1 MTQPPPNVW
10 QADAALDRVKAWQQ
24 AVIAGR
30 LRVADFERRATY
42 PANPDP
48 DTVAIAEHYRIRWH
62 QARIL
67 KAMSYFMAVSP
78 ADLAAV
84 TGIHPALLKSEVRRV
99 ADRTTVRMQIDAVH
113 HKSGIVAFFRLGRA
127 SDRDEIR
134 AVIQSAW
141 QFSETFAPQ
150 SRGKADA

>member
-1 MTQPPPNVW
+1 MSMHTAEHIEIW
-10 QADAALDRVKAWQQ
+10 RQ
-24 AVIAGR
+24 AVIDGR
-30 LRVADFERRATY
+30 RRVHDIERRATY

-67 KAMSYFMAVSP
+67 KAMSYFMAVTP

-141 QFSETFAPQ
+141 QFSETFTPQ
-150 SRGKADA
+150 LQGKNAA